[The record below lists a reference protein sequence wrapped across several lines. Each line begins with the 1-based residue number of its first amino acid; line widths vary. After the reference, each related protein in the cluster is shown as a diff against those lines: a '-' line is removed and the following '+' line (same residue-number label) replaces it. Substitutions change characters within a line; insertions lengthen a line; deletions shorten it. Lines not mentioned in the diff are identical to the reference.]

1 MSHIFR
7 FVLSFVAVGAT
18 AALSSYLSYLGVDGF
33 YQNLALPP
41 LNPPNETFRFVWPVL
56 YVLMIISF
64 YIILDKPQNKKAVM
78 LFVYQLFLH
87 ILWCWLFFAKGLL
100 LYGLIDLV
108 LLDITVLVMIMAFSK
123 LDKAAAVLQYPY
135 FLWLLFATYLNAG
148 VWYLNGAK
156 VIFQLKKHIFDKK
169 NACKR

>member
-1 MSHIFR
+1 MSYVLR
-7 FVLSFVAVGAT
+7 FVLSFALVGVS
-18 AALSSYLSYLGVDGF
+18 AALSSYFSYLGVDTF

-41 LNPPNETFRFVWPVL
+41 LNPPNTVFRFVWPIL
-56 YVLMIISF
+56 YILMIISF
-64 YIILDKPQNKKAVM
+64 YIILNKEGNKKAVM

-108 LLDITVLVMIMAFSK
+108 LLDITVLVMIKSFLK
-123 LDKAAAVLQYPY
+123 LDQTAAFLQYPY
-135 FLWLLFATYLNAG
+135 FFWLLFATYLNAG

-156 VIFQLKKHIFDKK
+156 VIF
-169 NACKR
+169 